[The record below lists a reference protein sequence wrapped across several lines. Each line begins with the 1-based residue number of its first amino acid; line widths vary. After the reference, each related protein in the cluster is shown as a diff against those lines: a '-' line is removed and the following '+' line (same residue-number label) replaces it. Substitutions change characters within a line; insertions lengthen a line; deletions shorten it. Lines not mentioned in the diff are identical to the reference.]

1 MLFTTPELDE
11 KEYRAI
17 SDIEDLRRRLSYRLR
32 QPRRWHGLLRRM
44 ARARAVQGSNSI
56 EGYDASLDDVIAIA
70 EHAKPL
76 DATGGDTPKA
86 LRGYQDAMT
95 FVQQVAD
102 DPDPTYSEHLLR
114 SLHFMMISYDLA
126 ARPGQWRIGDIFVRD
141 DAQEVVVYQGP
152 DVDEVPTLIGEL
164 VEALN
169 DSTPDEP
176 ALIRAAMAHLNLV
189 MIHPFRDGNGRMA
202 RCLQTLVLAQEG
214 VGDRVFGSLEEYLGA
229 HTQQYYDVLGS
240 VGGGSWQPHRD
251 TRPWIRFVL
260 TAHLRQGR
268 IELRRVREAE
278 RLWDELER
286 ISAEFSLPERSLNA
300 LAMAANGLRV
310 RNATYRA
317 ASTELSDEAASRD
330 LRRLVDVELLVP
342 QGEKRGRFYRA
353 APRLGAI
360 RDEIVAARD
369 PLGTA
374 DPFA

>member
-11 KEYRAI
+11 KECRAI

-32 QPRRWHGLLRRM
+32 QPRRWHDLLRRM

-56 EGYDASLDDVIAIA
+56 EGYYASLDDVLAISDDA
-70 EHAKPL
+70 EPL
-76 DATGGDTPKA
+76 DAGEETRQA
-86 LRGYQDAMT
+86 LRGYRDAMT
-95 FVQQVAD
+95 YVLQIAD

-114 SLHFMMISYDLA
+114 GLHFMMISYDLA

-141 DAQEVVVYQGP
+141 DAQEVVIYQGP

-169 DSTPDEP
+169 DSTQAQPP
-176 ALIRAAMAHLNLV
+176 LVRAAMAHLNLV

-202 RCLQTLVLAQEG
+202 RCLQTLVLARDG
-214 VGDRVFGSLEEYLGA
+214 LGDPVFGSLEEYLGA
-229 HTQQYYDVLGS
+229 NTQSYYDVLGS
-240 VGGGSWQPHRD
+240 VGGGSWQPDRD
-251 TRPWIRFVL
+251 ARPWIRFVL

-286 ISAEFSLPERSLNA
+286 ISAELSLPERSLNA

-317 ASTELSDEAASRD
+317 ASEELSDGAASRD
-330 LRRLVDVELLVP
+330 LRRLVDVELFVP

-353 APRLGAI
+353 APRLRAI
-360 RDEIVAARD
+360 REKIIAARD
-369 PLGTA
+369 PVEIA

>member
-11 KEYRAI
+11 KECRAI

-32 QPRRWHGLLRRM
+32 QPRRWHDLLRRM

-56 EGYDASLDDVIAIA
+56 EGYYAPLDDVLAISDDA
-70 EHAKPL
+70 EPL
-76 DATGGDTPKA
+76 DAGEETRQA
-86 LRGYQDAMT
+86 LRGYRDAMT
-95 FVQQVAD
+95 YVLQIAD

-114 SLHFMMISYDLA
+114 GLHFMMISYDLA

-141 DAQEVVVYQGP
+141 DAQEVVIYQGP

-169 DSTPDEP
+169 DSTQAQPP
-176 ALIRAAMAHLNLV
+176 LVRAAMAHLNLV

-202 RCLQTLVLAQEG
+202 RCLQTLVLARDG
-214 VGDRVFGSLEEYLGA
+214 LGDPVFGSLEEYLGA
-229 HTQQYYDVLGS
+229 NTQSYYDVLGS
-240 VGGGSWQPHRD
+240 VGGGSWQPDRD
-251 TRPWIRFVL
+251 ARPWIRFVL

-286 ISAEFSLPERSLNA
+286 ISAELSLPERSLNA
-300 LAMAANGLRV
+300 LTMAANGLRV

-317 ASTELSDEAASRD
+317 ASEELSGGAASRD
-330 LRRLVDVELLVP
+330 LRRLVDVELFVP

-353 APRLGAI
+353 APRLRAI
-360 RDEIVAARD
+360 REKIIAARD
-369 PLGTA
+369 PVEIA